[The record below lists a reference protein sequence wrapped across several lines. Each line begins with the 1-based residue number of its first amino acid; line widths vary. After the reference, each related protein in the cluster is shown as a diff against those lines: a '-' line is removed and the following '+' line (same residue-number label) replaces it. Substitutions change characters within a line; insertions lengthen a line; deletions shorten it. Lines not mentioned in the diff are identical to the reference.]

1 MTNNDQPH
9 DLGDGPVE
17 DQYRHKMIAITK
29 TLDDFLNGH
38 ERPRAIGFLLMVFP
52 YDSTD
57 GRCNYMSNGANRKD
71 IVKLMRE
78 QIARFE
84 SLKPEDQQDA

>member
-1 MTNNDQPH
+1 
-9 DLGDGPVE
+9 
-17 DQYRHKMIAITK
+17 
-29 TLDDFLNGH
+29 
-38 ERPRAIGFLLMVFP
+38 MVFP